1 MDDVKKKF
9 RVQMKIE
16 DRIYT
21 GIHETLHGALSLLL
35 EKTLLLGIED
45 DLWAI
50 GETLSKLHEETA
62 DMEPPEGLF
71 EAWDALK
78 KKQG

>member
-1 MDDVKKKF
+1 MDSVKF

-21 GIHETLHGALSLLL
+21 GIHETLHGALSVLL
-35 EKTLLLGIED
+35 ENALQRRIED

-50 GETLSKLHEETA
+50 GESLAKLHEETA

-71 EAWDALK
+71 EVWDAMK
-78 KKQG
+78 KSHG

>member
-1 MDDVKKKF
+1 MDSVKF

-21 GIHETLHGALSLLL
+21 GIHEKLHGALSMML
-35 EKTLLLGIED
+35 ERALDEAIED

-50 GETLSKLHEETA
+50 GEALSKLHEETA

-71 EAWDALK
+71 EVWDAMK
-78 KKQG
+78 KSHG